1 MSSEADGVR
10 VGCES
15 IPHRPPQMT
24 SWFSRFFRNRADAP
38 VQTGRSLPSGAF
50 RNAVSLQTGD
60 QAPEWIRI
68 VPIGLFPT
76 HHDGPHEITADHVG
90 EMFANFART
99 STDVLVDLEHGS
111 LWGESRAAG
120 WSDAVEVRDDGL
132 YMRFPEWTPYGDT
145 FVAAREYRYLSPVYQ
160 LTSVGKDGSERGAR
174 LISVGLTNSPYMDEG
189 EVDPIRNS
197 NPTGSE
203 PGDPN
208 PTPTTMSEALRNRLI
223 KLYGL
228 AADATDEQIEAATE
242 KAEADAEAAAADEAK
257 AKADADAKAAEEA
270 KADETL
276 QQRVDRLE
284 KEAKDREK
292 ATTEAQVETLVNS
305 AVQRGAILPADKDLY
320 LNSARHDFGG
330 TKAKLDAKLDNAALP
345 GRVRVN
351 SQRQGGGA
359 NPTPSQLGGMTGSAR
374 TSTMDYVNKQFGNG

>member
-1 MSSEADGVR
+1 MANWL
-10 VGCES
+10 
-15 IPHRPPQMT
+15 T
-24 SWFSRFFRNRADAP
+24 RFFRNRADAP

-50 RNAVSLQTGD
+50 RNAVSLQTGE

-90 EMFANFART
+90 EMFANFERT

-120 WSDAVEVRDDGL
+120 WSDAVEVRGDGL

-197 NPTGSE
+197 NPTG
-203 PGDPN
+203 DPAEDSN
-208 PTPTTMSEALRNRLI
+208 PPTTMSKTLRDRLI
-223 KLYGL
+223 KQYGL
-228 AADATDEQIEAATE
+228 AADSTDEQIEAAVETAQAEADAKAAEAE
-242 KAEADAEAAAADEAK
+242 KAEADAK
-257 AKADADAKAAEEA
+257 AKEAEEA
-270 KADETL
+270 KAAETL

-284 KEAKDREK
+284 KEAQDREA

-351 SQRQGGGA
+351 SQRQGGDA
-359 NPTPSQLGGMTGSAR
+359 NPAPSQRGGMAGSAR

>member
-1 MSSEADGVR
+1 MANWL
-10 VGCES
+10 
-15 IPHRPPQMT
+15 T
-24 SWFSRFFRNRADAP
+24 RFFRNSTDPAP
-38 VQTGRSLPSGAF
+38 SRRLPRGAF
-50 RNAVSLQTGD
+50 RNAVTLGADGEQM
-60 QAPEWIRI
+60 PEWIRI
-68 VPIGLFPT
+68 VPIGTFPT
-76 HHDGPHEITADHVG
+76 HHDGPHEITADHIG
-90 EMFANFART
+90 EMVANFART
-99 STDVLVDLEHGS
+99 STDVLVDVEHGS

-120 WSDAVEVRDDGL
+120 WSREVEARADGL
-132 YMRFPEWTPYGDT
+132 YMRFPEWTPFGQAYVD
-145 FVAAREYRYLSPVYQ
+145 AREYRYLSPVYQ
-160 LTSVGKDGSERGAR
+160 VTSTGKDGSDRGAQ
-174 LISVGLTNSPYMDEG
+174 LLSVALTNFPYLNEG
-189 EVDPIRNS
+189 EIDPIRNS

-203 PGDPN
+203 PGDTN
-208 PTPTTMSEALRNRLI
+208 PTPTTMNPTLRASLI
-223 KLYGL
+223 KTYGL
-228 AADATDEQIEAATE
+228 ADDATDEQI
-242 KAEADAEAAAADEAK
+242 AAAVDKAQAETEAKASDEAK

-270 KADETL
+270 KANETL

-284 KEAKDREK
+284 KEAQDREK

-320 LNSARHDFGG
+320 MNSARHDFGG